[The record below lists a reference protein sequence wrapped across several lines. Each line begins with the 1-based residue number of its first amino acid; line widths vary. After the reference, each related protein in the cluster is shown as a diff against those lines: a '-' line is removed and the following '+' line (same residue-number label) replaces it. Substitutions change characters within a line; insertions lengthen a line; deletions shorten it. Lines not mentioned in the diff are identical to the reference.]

1 MDVDVCV
8 PDLMH
13 TRAQGLP
20 QRWRFLQT
28 FPLWQFA
35 KWIYTGFILNYSASA
50 FLVRPS
56 QTCRLSGCSMQRL
69 YRCWLCCATRVSLWC
84 MRRVCTGT
92 AGSLMS
98 CLLDTNLCC

>member
-1 MDVDVCV
+1 MPVMLLCV
-8 PDLMH
+8 EDINLCISQLLHARM
-13 TRAQGLP
+13 QGLP

-56 QTCRLSGCSMQRL
+56 QTHRI
-69 YRCWLCCATRVSLWC
+69 
-84 MRRVCTGT
+84 
-92 AGSLMS
+92 
-98 CLLDTNLCC
+98 